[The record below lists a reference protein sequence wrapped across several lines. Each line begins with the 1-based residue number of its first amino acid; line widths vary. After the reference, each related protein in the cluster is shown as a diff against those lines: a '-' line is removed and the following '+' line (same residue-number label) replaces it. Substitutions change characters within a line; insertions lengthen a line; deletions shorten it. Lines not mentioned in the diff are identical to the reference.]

1 MRQKEEFPAERRRLC
16 PTWLGV
22 RSAAV
27 GDVPSRRVP
36 SDPIASHRIAAH
48 PGGSVAA
55 WGGGDL
61 SPPISDATGQCG
73 AGVTPQM
80 AHSLLSAASS
90 GFEIL
95 ERGKQHNAAFRG
107 NRLCAQQI
115 RAVDKLTAL
124 RRVYDFIDLRQRL
137 ASMETALL
145 APEPRRGTSGFV
157 LLDLGKAHLYR
168 ARCTVGHVGAGRE
181 DCKVKTPLVAMAIL
195 GGCEH
200 SQELNFQTSRKL
212 WP

>member
-1 MRQKEEFPAERRRLC
+1 MFWRTEPRS
-16 PTWLGV
+16 
-22 RSAAV
+22 SAAPP
-27 GDVPSRRVP
+27 VP
-36 SDPIASHRIAAH
+36 AAVDAGIRGPNPAPAGSPRAAPGRGA
-48 PGGSVAA
+48 PGGSVPFAFIR
-55 WGGGDL
+55 L
-61 SPPISDATGQCG
+61 QSPSG
-73 AGVTPQM
+73 ARAPQ
-80 AHSLLSAASS
+80 HS
-90 GFEIL
+90 
-95 ERGKQHNAAFRG
+95 AAFRG

-181 DCKVKTPLVAMAIL
+181 DCKVKTPLVATAIL

-200 SQELNFQTSRKL
+200 SQVGPVGNEGKPTQCGGFVRMRVRAQQHKDY
-212 WP
+212 

>member
-1 MRQKEEFPAERRRLC
+1 M
-16 PTWLGV
+16 
-22 RSAAV
+22 
-27 GDVPSRRVP
+27 
-36 SDPIASHRIAAH
+36 
-48 PGGSVAA
+48 AA

-95 ERGKQHNAAFRG
+95 ERGKVSACRGGCWRRADALHLPLQHRGMLSPRLRREAPRCFRLSLPLKGIALPAPRWVFLIYFLLSLPTSPMSDYLFQQHNAAFRG

-168 ARCTVGHVGAGRE
+168 CVLLI
-181 DCKVKTPLVAMAIL
+181 P
-195 GGCEH
+195 
-200 SQELNFQTSRKL
+200 
-212 WP
+212 

>member
-1 MRQKEEFPAERRRLC
+1 MFLTDRPAAAG
-16 PTWLGV
+16 LGPYLDSC
-22 RSAAV
+22 RA
-27 GDVPSRRVP
+27 SRAP
-36 SDPIASHRIAAH
+36 EL
-48 PGGSVAA
+48 PG
-55 WGGGDL
+55 
-61 SPPISDATGQCG
+61 T
-73 AGVTPQM
+73 
-80 AHSLLSAASS
+80 
-90 GFEIL
+90 E
-95 ERGKQHNAAFRG
+95 QHNAAFRG

-181 DCKVKTPLVAMAIL
+181 DCKVKTPLVATAIL